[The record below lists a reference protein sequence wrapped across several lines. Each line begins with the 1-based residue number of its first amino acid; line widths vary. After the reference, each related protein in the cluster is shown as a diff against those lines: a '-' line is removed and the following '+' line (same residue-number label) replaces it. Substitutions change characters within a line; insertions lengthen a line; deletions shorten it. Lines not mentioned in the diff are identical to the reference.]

1 LPTSKLPI
9 AKMLAAKNVD
19 LDLTCLSNVM
29 PAAGRQVG
37 SALYMEEEK

>member
-1 LPTSKLPI
+1 
-9 AKMLAAKNVD
+9 VD

-37 SALYMEEEK
+37 SALYMEEEKWLVDNVVAMSTIVDW